1 MSYLLNCR
9 VPYTN
14 QADMK
19 KGIKQTHKQTNKP
32 RLHEVVSIS
41 FSKDKKKKKKRKPMS
56 APPTTPVSV
65 RYAQYVVN
73 SKKRQDER
81 T

>member
-1 MSYLLNCR
+1 
-9 VPYTN
+9 
-14 QADMK
+14 MK
-19 KGIKQTHKQTNKP
+19 KGTETNTQTDKP
-32 RLHEVVSIS
+32 RLYEVVSIS